1 MGGMLTRSD
10 NGDEATSRKPNLSN
24 FHQQK
29 LRAWQPILTASTIL
43 PVFFAIGIV
52 FIPIGIALLATSSKI
67 EEKVIEY
74 SSNKDCMKCEDR
86 GLLDTFKQG
95 QPLEPLC
102 KCSIPFNI
110 TSLWEGDVFFYYGLS
125 NFYQNHRRYVRSYDM
140 KQLNGELSDSVTA
153 DCDPF
158 RVNKTTGKPIAPC
171 GAVANSLFTDTFA
184 LTRGD
189 NKDVVPMSAKDIAWK
204 SDREVKF
211 KNPPGNLTT
220 AFSGFAK
227 PQYWTKPVYEL
238 DPSNPSNNGFKNE
251 DFIVWMR
258 VAAFPT
264 FRKLYRRLV
273 RGSSGDYK
281 DGLPKGEYNLEV
293 TYNYPVKSF
302 SGEKRFI
309 MTTTSWMGGKNP
321 FLGIAY
327 IVVGCLCLMFGFVF
341 LVIHLKVRNSQ
352 AVINDGGH

>member
-1 MGGMLTRSD
+1 MGGILTRSD
-10 NGDEATSRKPNLSN
+10 DEDEATSRKPNPSN

-74 SSNKDCMKCEDR
+74 SANQDCQKCEK
-86 GLLDTFKQG
+86 GLLDKFKEG
-95 QPLEPLC
+95 KAIDPPC
-102 KCSIPFNI
+102 TCSINFNI
-110 TSLWEGDVFFYYGLS
+110 SSLWEGDVFFYYGLS

-140 KQLNGELSDSVTA
+140 KQLNGDLTQSVTQ

-158 RVNKTTGKPIAPC
+158 GAKNGTPIAPC
-171 GAVANSLFTDTFA
+171 GAVANSLFTDKFS
-184 LTRGD
+184 LTRVADGS
-189 NKDVVPMSAKDIAWK
+189 KVPMNNKDIAWK

-211 KNPPGNLTT
+211 KNPKGNLTL
-220 AFSGFAK
+220 AFSKFEK
-227 PQYWTKPVYEL
+227 PKYWTKPVTEL
-238 DPSNPSNNGFKNE
+238 DLNDASNNGFQNE

-258 VAAFPT
+258 VAAFPV
-264 FRKLYRRLV
+264 FRKLYRRLN
-273 RGSSGDYK
+273 RGNEPYK
-281 DGLPKGEYNLEV
+281 AGLPKGEYKLEV

-309 MTTTSWMGGKNP
+309 FTTTSWMGGKNP